1 MPAGISRCALAL
13 LAVLGF
19 CPRAQAQEAP
29 TGSPIVLE
37 MHGAWHGPVG
47 YGGLSLVYDRG
58 ERFAAGFGL
67 GIDSEMMRS
76 LPPVEVFGRMRAL
89 RAGPFSLGLAATVS
103 RGHYEARRTYD
114 RPSDYRDPQVVMTW
128 SWQPGY
134 RATGALAAELAGRQW
149 SLRMELGVGFLLNK
163 PTCHSYQLSFSG
175 DCNSPEIP
183 EPYHFSVEPGRV
195 APSLTASIGYRF
207 GLSDPEAPPPGSS
220 AAIESVYRSPNT
232 ALQLSLFS
240 TLGSVVAGA
249 ALLGTAGRNSSD
261 MNIAGYALMG
271 LGISFGPAIGYSYAG
286 ESLRG
291 WGIGLL
297 RLAGFT
303 GGSIVLFVS
312 AMESSCDECH
322 ATSSTNDKEA
332 VGLLLFG
339 AVAASAI
346 YDIVT
351 APNAARRSN
360 ARHGLTNVALVPVVV
375 PGGVATSHGL
385 ALAGK
390 F

>member
-1 MPAGISRCALAL
+1 
-13 LAVLGF
+13 
-19 CPRAQAQEAP
+19 
-29 TGSPIVLE
+29 
-37 MHGAWHGPVG
+37 
-47 YGGLSLVYDRG
+47 
-58 ERFAAGFGL
+58 
-67 GIDSEMMRS
+67 
-76 LPPVEVFGRMRAL
+76 
-89 RAGPFSLGLAATVS
+89 
-103 RGHYEARRTYD
+103 
-114 RPSDYRDPQVVMTW
+114 
-128 SWQPGY
+128 
-134 RATGALAAELAGRQW
+134 
-149 SLRMELGVGFLLNK
+149 MELGVGYLLNK
-163 PTCHSYQLSFSG
+163 PTCTYYAAASSFSG
-175 DCNSPEIP
+175 DCNSSEIP

-195 APSLTASIGYRF
+195 APTVTASLGYRF

-220 AAIESVYRSPNT
+220 TAIAYTYRSPST

-249 ALLGTAGRNSSD
+249 ALMGTAGRNSSD
-261 MNIAGYALMG
+261 MNIAGYALVS

-286 ESLRG
+286 EQLRG

-297 RLAGFT
+297 RLAGFA
-303 GGSIVLFVS
+303 GGSIAIFAW
-312 AMESSCDECH
+312 AMESNCDECR
-322 ATSSTNDKEA
+322 APSSGSEWET

-346 YDIVT
+346 YDIAT